1 MASRRGGY
9 VPAAPFA
16 VPFKLLQPTVTN
28 VRGARVK
35 DYPNPN
41 DVDMV
46 MFCSF
51 RTFGGTERM
60 ENDIYTLEDTAT
72 LNTWFQPSIT
82 ADCRIYLCDTGKT
95 YEIVGTPENI
105 GMRNQYLS
113 IKVRAIGGGA

>member
-1 MASRRGGY
+1 MANRRGGY

-16 VPFKLLQPTVTN
+16 VPFKLLAPIVTN

-35 DYPNPN
+35 GYPRPD
-41 DVDMV
+41 DVSTV

-60 ENDIYTLEDTAT
+60 ENDVYTLEDTAT
-72 LNTWFQPSIT
+72 LNTWFHPSIT
-82 ADCRIYLCDTGKT
+82 ADCRIYICDTGKT
-95 YEIVGTPENI
+95 YEIIGTPENI
-105 GMRNQYLS
+105 DMRNQYLS